1 MQTVNLGRHQFFQ
14 PQEHIL
20 FLNKIAEY
28 YEKGSLKVFEVS
40 QSLSIYLE
48 EGKIIYATHS
58 DRMWSNFHNTLQR
71 FNPAISTLDS
81 DTIRKVQ
88 TIFESNLGGVKIAN
102 TDYLAICWLVNQGYL
117 TQLQA
122 QKLVEE
128 LSLNVIAEFIK
139 FKDGVYE
146 FSLDTP
152 IDDMPKF
159 CHLSISSLT
168 SLYQQ
173 NTVASEDV
181 SVYSLDNFS
190 TSKSTQQKL
199 VNFAPSIN
207 KVIESKQVDHH
218 TQESTLKANQYEY
231 PSRQSSADVR
241 GNASSNFVNPIYKV
255 LCIDDSPTII
265 KAIQGFLDAQ
275 VFSVIGVEDPL
286 KALMQI
292 LSSKPDVI
300 LLDISMPNL
309 DGYELCSLLRKHPD
323 FRNTPIIMVT
333 GRTALID
340 RARAKLVRA
349 SGYLTKPFTRA
360 ELLKAVFKEVGYIG
374 IQKQSN

>member
-1 MQTVNLGRHQFFQ
+1 MQTVNLGRHKFFK

-28 YEKGSLKVFEVS
+28 YEKGSLKVIETS

-48 EGKIIYATHS
+48 EGSMIYGTYS
-58 DRMWSNFHNTLQR
+58 GRIWTNFLSTLQ
-71 FNPAISTLDS
+71 NLSPNISTLDS
-81 DTIRKVQ
+81 QTLQTVQ
-88 TIFESNLGGVKIAN
+88 TIYESQMDGSTIDN
-102 TDYLAICWLVNQGYL
+102 TDYLAICWLVNQGYISKL
-117 TQLQA
+117 QTQ
-122 QKLVEE
+122 KIVEE
-128 LSLNVIAEFIK
+128 LSLEVIAK
-139 FKDGVYE
+139 FTKFTDAVYE
-146 FSLDTP
+146 FSLNTP
-152 IDDMPKF
+152 IDDLPKF
-159 CHLSISSLT
+159 CHVSMSSLT
-168 SLYQQ
+168 SLYQH
-173 NTVASEDV
+173 NNINSEK
-181 SVYSLDNFS
+181 SYPYSLDHLSVAKSNSQRNINFS
-190 TSKSTQQKL
+190 PQ
-199 VNFAPSIN
+199 IN
-207 KVIESKQVDHH
+207 KIIENKQRSNLG
-218 TQESTLKANQYEY
+218 QELTNKIAHNSTKTEAPAET
-231 PSRQSSADVR
+231 
-241 GNASSNFVNPIYKV
+241 NPIYKV

-265 KAIQGFLDAQ
+265 KAIKGFLDAQ

-323 FRNTPIIMVT
+323 FRDTPIIMVT

-374 IQKQSN
+374 VRKAST

>member
-1 MQTVNLGRHQFFQ
+1 MQTVNLGRHRFFQ

-28 YEKGSLKVFEVS
+28 YEKGCLKVFEAS

-48 EGKIIYATHS
+48 EGKIIYATNS
-58 DRMWSNFHNTLQR
+58 DRMWSDFRNTLQR
-71 FNPAISTLDS
+71 LSPSLSTDS
-81 DTIRKVQ
+81 QTLQKLQ
-88 TIFESNLGGVKIAN
+88 TIFESNLDGVKIDN
-102 TDYLAICWLVNQGYL
+102 TDYLAICWLVNQGYI
-117 TQLQA
+117 TQLEA

-128 LSLNVIAEFIK
+128 LSLGVIAQFIK
-139 FKDGVYE
+139 FQDGIYE
-146 FSLDTP
+146 FNLDTP

-168 SLYQQ
+168 RLYEQSS
-173 NTVASEDV
+173 TDSEE
-181 SVYSLDNFS
+181 SPVYSLANS
-190 TSKSTQQKL
+190 SASKSTQQQL
-199 VNFAPSIN
+199 VNFAPNLN
-207 KVIESKQVDHH
+207 KVIESKQTNNQ
-218 TQESTLKANQYEY
+218 TQESTTKTSQNRYLIGK
-231 PSRQSSADVR
+231 QSSTE
-241 GNASSNFVNPIYKV
+241 VNPIYKV

-265 KAIQGFLDAQ
+265 KAIKGFLDPQ
-275 VFSVIGVEDPL
+275 IFSVIGVEDPL

-374 IQKQSN
+374 AQKASI